1 MDRERK
7 WNSNERN
14 PAFFFPA
21 RFMYNK
27 TLPNR
32 QVHLV
37 KLGHLKNRISVS
49 NLDID
54 PYIFILLIY
63 VSTFFLSIVKQKLDY
78 WCVEQE
84 NEELKGDQKRR
95 VKSRYRDTTNSA
107 MFWLSLILTL
117 VVFWC
122 HSAKGKFLVIFS
134 GANYSQVFQ
143 VNAFLTK
150 LRTYTIFLGLQII
163 VQCAMRSSSY
173 V

>member
-1 MDRERK
+1 MGERK

-14 PAFFFPA
+14 SAFFYPA
-21 RFMYNK
+21 RFMYNE

-63 VSTFFLSIVKQKLDY
+63 ISTFVVSSLKQKLDF

-84 NEELKGDQKRR
+84 NEELKDDQKRR

-122 HSAKGKFLVIFS
+122 HSAKGKFLLIVS
-134 GANYSQVFQ
+134 GANYSLVFQ
-143 VNAFLTK
+143 VKAFF
-150 LRTYTIFLGLQII
+150 FLLN
-163 VQCAMRSSSY
+163 
-173 V
+173 

>member
-1 MDRERK
+1 MGERK

-14 PAFFFPA
+14 SAFSYPA
-21 RFMYNK
+21 RFMYNE

-63 VSTFFLSIVKQKLDY
+63 ISTFVVSSLKQKLDF

-84 NEELKGDQKRR
+84 NEDLKDDQKRR
-95 VKSRYRDTTNSA
+95 VKSRYRDTRNSA

-122 HSAKGKFLVIFS
+122 HSAKGKFLLIVS
-134 GANYSQVFQ
+134 GANYSLVFQ
-143 VNAFLTK
+143 VKAFF
-150 LRTYTIFLGLQII
+150 FLLN
-163 VQCAMRSSSY
+163 
-173 V
+173 

>member
-1 MDRERK
+1 M
-7 WNSNERN
+7 NEIPR
-14 PAFFFPA
+14 FFYPA
-21 RFMYNK
+21 RFMYNE

-49 NLDID
+49 NLHID

-63 VSTFFLSIVKQKLDY
+63 ISTFFLSIVKQKPDY
-78 WCVEQE
+78 WCVKQE
-84 NEELKGDQKRR
+84 NEEFKGDQKRR
-95 VKSRYRDTTNSA
+95 VKSRFGDTTNLA

-122 HSAKGKFLVIFS
+122 HSAKGKFLLIFS
-134 GANYSQVFQ
+134 GANYSLVFQ

-163 VQCAMRSSSY
+163 IQCVIRSSSY